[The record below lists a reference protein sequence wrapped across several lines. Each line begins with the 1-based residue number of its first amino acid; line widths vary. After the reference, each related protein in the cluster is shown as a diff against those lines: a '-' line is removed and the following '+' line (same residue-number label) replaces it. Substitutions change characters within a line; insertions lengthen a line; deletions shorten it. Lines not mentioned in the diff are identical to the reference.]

1 MRPIVNALLAL
12 AFFLVPPLLAQTYLI
27 DVPDYEWHAG
37 CLGTACGNV
46 MGYWDRHGLPDLYT
60 GPTAGGV
67 APLDTYGN
75 NAGIESM
82 WASKAGFDGRPAN
95 KPGHID
101 DYWNYYI
108 SDAGSNFSYES
119 TQADPYI
126 LAGRAEHAPDCI
138 ADFMGL
144 SQKKWTNMNNECDGN
159 IDGYG
164 FVYWDKTGAKRSNYA
179 PPPQGKVPVRDV
191 QSGLRDWMRYR
202 GYDADV
208 FTQLAAGINPDCPAG
223 KGFTFANLQA
233 EINAGC
239 PVMIFLQAP
248 KDFSRRVGNMS
259 RANPEIHGM
268 LAYGYDVWPDPSGA
282 SIAIVYVRTSW
293 GDGGGQNYTYRTWS
307 SDSWV
312 GWINLPVRGVIGFHP
327 RPKIKSATRAGA
339 NLRLV
344 WEGPASQLYDGASGA
359 TISASRYQ
367 VEQSPSLAPSQFN
380 PVGPV
385 TTGLTLTV
393 PASPGFYRVKLL
405 AP

>member
-12 AFFLVPPLLAQTYLI
+12 AFFLVPPLLAQTYLT

-75 NAGIESM
+75 NVGIESM
-82 WASKAGFDGRPAN
+82 WASKAGFNGRPAN

-108 SDAGSNFSYES
+108 SDAGNNFSYES

-126 LAGRAEHAPDCI
+126 LAGRAEHAPDCL

-164 FVYWDKTGAKRSNYA
+164 FVYWDKTGAKRSNYT

-191 QSGLRDWMRYR
+191 PSGLRDWTRYR

-208 FTQLAAGINPDCPAG
+208 FTQLAAGINPECPAG
-223 KGFTFANLQA
+223 KGFTFDDLKA
-233 EINAGC
+233 EIDAGY
-239 PVMIFLQAP
+239 PVLIFLQTTNQY
-248 KDFSRRVGNMS
+248 SRALGGMA
-259 RANPEIHGM
+259 RANPDIHGM
-268 LAYGYDVWPDPSGA
+268 LAYGYEA
-282 SIAIVYVRTSW
+282 SLHWVYVRTSW
-293 GDGGGQNYTYRTWS
+293 ASGIAYYTWEAQPWFDWRPYE
-307 SDSWV
+307 DV
-312 GWINLPVRGVIGFHP
+312 VLAVRGVIGFHP
-327 RPKIKSATRAGA
+327 RPKIKSATREGA

-359 TISASRYQ
+359 TTSASRYQ

-385 TTGLTLTV
+385 TTGLTLAV

-405 AP
+405 PP